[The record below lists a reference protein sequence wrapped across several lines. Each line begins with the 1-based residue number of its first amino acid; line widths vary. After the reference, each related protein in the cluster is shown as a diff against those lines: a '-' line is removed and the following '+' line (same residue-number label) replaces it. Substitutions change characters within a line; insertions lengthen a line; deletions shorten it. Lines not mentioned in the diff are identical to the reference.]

1 MLLQEA
7 INRVLTSAGQEPI
20 QDLSSTSMEKG
31 KAEETISRARKE
43 ILANGYSF
51 NTDVLDLQSNPS
63 EGNKVAYPEGFL
75 FVGVGS
81 RLSKH
86 NRASA
91 EVRALSFRYIAN
103 AGGSQQAFLWD
114 LRERAFVTSAV
125 TNVVQV
131 FDVFDAELDGK
142 AFERIPE
149 LCASWISQEAAAQY
163 FHTVNAGPSSD
174 LLRRVEKAKT
184 KFINRERFSDIHTV
198 SGFRTIEAI
207 GAGGTTTTFDV
218 RTQASLF

>member
-1 MLLQEA
+1 MNLQEA

-20 QDLSSTSMEKG
+20 QDLGDTSMEKG
-31 KAEETISRARKE
+31 KAQEAITRARKE
-43 ILANGYSF
+43 ILTNGYAF
-51 NTDVLDLQSNPS
+51 NTDVLDLQPDPS
-63 EGNKVAYPEGFL
+63 EGNKVPYPTGFL

-81 RLSKH
+81 RLFKH

-91 EVRALSFRYIAN
+91 EVRALSFRYIESS
-103 AGGSQQAFLWD
+103 GGAQKAFIWD
-114 LRERAFVTSAV
+114 LREREFVTSEV

-142 AFERIPE
+142 AFDRIPE
-149 LCASWISQEAAAQY
+149 LMASWVAQEAAAQY
-163 FHTVNAGPSSD
+163 FHTVNAGPSAD

-198 SGFRTIEAI
+198 SGFRSIEAI
-207 GAGGTTTTFDV
+207 GAGGSTSSFDV
-218 RTQASLF
+218 RTQASL

>member
-1 MLLQEA
+1 MELLEA
-7 INRVLTSAGQEPI
+7 INRVLSSAGQEPV
-20 QDLSSTSMEKG
+20 QDLGSTSMEKG
-31 KAEETISRARKE
+31 KAQDAIDRARKE
-43 ILANGYSF
+43 ILTNGYAF
-51 NTDVLDLQSNPS
+51 NTDVLDLQPDPA
-63 EGNKVAYPEGFL
+63 EANKVPYPTGFL

-81 RLSKH
+81 RLFKH

-103 AGGSQQAFLWD
+103 AAGKQQAFIWD
-114 LRERAFVTSAV
+114 LREREFVTSAV

-131 FDVFDAELDGK
+131 FDVLATSEDNRGFD
-142 AFERIPE
+142 RIPE
-149 LCASWISQEAAAQY
+149 LCASWIAQEAASQY
-163 FHTVNAGPSSD
+163 FHTVNAGPSAD

-207 GAGGTTTTFDV
+207 GQGGTTSTFDV